1 MRTHVCPR
9 RSIICSRIFEE
20 VGSPRGVAQAISTSE
35 KGSINLIIIG
45 VAGGSG
51 SGKTTVVQRVV
62 DDLGSE
68 QITVIQ
74 HDSYYRD
81 RSAVPPEERA
91 GLNYDHPDAL
101 DTSLLVKHLHELRAG
116 RPVEIPVYDFAN
128 HTRLANTVRID
139 PCEVVIVEG
148 MLILAERALRDLMDI
163 RVFVDTDPDLRLV
176 RRVERDVSERGRAI
190 QSVFE
195 QYLETVRPMHL
206 EFIEPSKRWA
216 HIIIPEGGFN
226 RVGVDMLVAKIRD
239 TITAGA

>member
-1 MRTHVCPR
+1 
-9 RSIICSRIFEE
+9 
-20 VGSPRGVAQAISTSE
+20 
-35 KGSINLIIIG
+35 
-45 VAGGSG
+45 
-51 SGKTTVVQRVV
+51 
-62 DDLGSE
+62 
-68 QITVIQ
+68 
-74 HDSYYRD
+74 
-81 RSAVPPEERA
+81 
-91 GLNYDHPDAL
+91 
-101 DTSLLVKHLHELRAG
+101 
-116 RPVEIPVYDFAN
+116 
-128 HTRLANTVRID
+128 
-139 PCEVVIVEG
+139 VIVEG